1 MSLIKDVQEGLF
13 ERLEGFMKWELF
25 DRVLDVTID
34 KGVPLE
40 YVEKCAEALNS
51 LSEET
56 IKGIYEAAK
65 RYCLFFIDLCGDA
78 WDYDDYDMQIRVTE
92 DTPAEDMK
100 SEIRPHV
107 FIVDTP
113 KDERIGFHIECGC
126 SWEPEHGLEITI
138 LDGKLVYL
146 GGFEDCGAWDKFR
159 PDDEWNFANDLKRTN

>member
-1 MSLIKDVQEGLF
+1 MSLITDIEVGMF
-13 ERLEGFMKWELF
+13 ERLEGFLKWGLF
-25 DRVLDVTID
+25 DCVLDVTID

-40 YVEKCAEALNS
+40 YAEKCAEALNS

-56 IKGIYEAAK
+56 IKDIYEAAK

-92 DTPAEDMK
+92 DTPSEMMK

-146 GGFEDCGAWDKFR
+146 GGFEDSSPWANYDK
-159 PDDEWNFANDLKRTN
+159 DDEWNFFNSLGN